1 MEKKMK
7 TNTINISEQWINE
20 RMEGDTDRASGY
32 YALNASGKGK
42 LIETIVGA
50 LEIVVVRCGAVAV
63 ELAKIEGRT
72 YSLRDA
78 VDFARA
84 GTHGLSIA

>member
-1 MEKKMK
+1 MK
-7 TNTINISEQWINE
+7 TNTIKVSEQWISE
-20 RMEGDTDRASGY
+20 RMEGDTDRNSGY
-32 YALNASGKGK
+32 YALNASGNGK

-50 LEIVVVRCGAVAV
+50 IEVVVVRCGAFAV

-72 YSLRDA
+72 YSLRAA